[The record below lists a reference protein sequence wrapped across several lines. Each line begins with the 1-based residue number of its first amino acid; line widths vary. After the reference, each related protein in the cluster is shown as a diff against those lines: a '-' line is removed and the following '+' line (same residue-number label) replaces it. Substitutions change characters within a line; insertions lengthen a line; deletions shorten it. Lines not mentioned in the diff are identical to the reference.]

1 MDISVNYTTNK
12 NKVGKK
18 IKNKVGKT
26 KNKQNSLR
34 DLETTS

>member
-1 MDISVNYTTNK
+1 MDIFVNYTTNK

-26 KNKQNSLR
+26 KKKKKNR
-34 DLETTS
+34 IP